1 MEDKPLKTNRRKSMA
16 PPPSDP
22 KLLQI
27 LEEFRDYDFTRQITD
42 EERQAI
48 MQRLQENSLAL
59 EASRAQINAEEA
71 AQSQEDVEPDDPEEI
86 EDEVMK

>member
-1 MEDKPLKTNRRKSMA
+1 MA

-59 EASRAQINAEEA
+59 EASRAQIDAEEA

>member
-1 MEDKPLKTNRRKSMA
+1 MA